1 MKKLKNI
8 VYFGLVIAVAGLMC
22 LQAGA
27 ITTTSNTSIDRSA
40 NPTNLADT
48 LISVDNPDGDDIH
61 PRLCSGPGGV
71 MVVVYEQQAGLFS
84 GQVPVAYSADGGE
97 TWTTQFVFDSIDFTS
112 GSGFLQYPDILYESS
127 VDQYFLTMVDPYAE
141 LYNNEMAFI
150 PGDITTAEEALWYGI
165 SGSGSENYNY
175 CAGSNI
181 GDWFC
186 ALTTEDGYD
195 LIQLFGFGYFTYP
208 DFESPPV
215 MGGFYYD
222 GNSEHQSAPAA
233 EIEMDVGSER
243 LYITCETN
251 DQITV
256 KSTTADRDLHLTGE
270 QQNGMDK
277 WSDIEQF
284 PGEYIDTGSDPDVS
298 TSGGNVVVV
307 YVKDGNVMCARSPT
321 DGSTYDPGHSWQM
334 TTVDSGAAPSVFMS
348 GNNVQVAYV
357 KGGNVYKAESTDG
370 GATFGTPVKLNSND
384 GSVSNEKGSVAI
396 NNIGVVWTDTRNG
409 AKDIYTS
416 GAAAVAILEVESI
429 TGGFGVTSVIKN
441 TGTADAEGIEATIT
455 IDASLMILGGE
466 TTTTID
472 VDAGGTA
479 TISSGFVLG
488 LGPADITVTAGG
500 ASGSA
505 SGTVLGP
512 FVIGL

>member
-1 MKKLKNI
+1 
-8 VYFGLVIAVAGLMC
+8 MC

-27 ITTTSNTSIDRSA
+27 ITTTSNTSMDRSS

-61 PRLCSGPGGV
+61 PRLCSGPGGA
-71 MVVVYEQQAGLFS
+71 MVVVYEQVAGLFS
-84 GQVPVAYSADGGE
+84 AQVPVAYSIDGGE

-127 VDQYFLTMVDPYAE
+127 IDQYFLTMVDPYAE
-141 LYNNEMAFI
+141 LYNDEMAFI
-150 PGDITTAEEALWYGI
+150 PGDITTAEEAQWYGI

-195 LIQLFGFGYFTYP
+195 TIQLFGFGYFTYP

-222 GNSEHQSAPAA
+222 GQSEHQSAPAA
-233 EIEMDVGSER
+233 QVEMDSGSER
-243 LYITCETN
+243 LFITCETN

-256 KSTTADRDLHLTGE
+256 KSTTTDRDLHLTGE

-298 TSGGNVVVV
+298 TSGANVVVV
-307 YVKDGNVMCARSPT
+307 YVKDGNIMCARSAT

-357 KGGNVYKAESTDG
+357 KGGNVYKADSTDG
-370 GATFGTPVKLNSND
+370 GATFGTPVKLNTND
-384 GSVSNEKGSVAI
+384 GSVSDEKGSVAI
-396 NNIGVVWTDTRNG
+396 NEIGVVWTDTRNG

-429 TGGFGVTSVIKN
+429 TGGFGITSVIKN
-441 TGTADAEGIEATIT
+441 TGSADAEGVEATIT

-472 VDAGGTA
+472 VPAGGTA
-479 TISSGFVLG
+479 EISSGFILG
-488 LGPADITVTAGG
+488 LGPGDITVTAGG
-500 ASGSA
+500 ASSSA